1 MTTKYRT
8 PQKGV
13 ILTGPRVSQ
22 LDSARQALTELG
34 VEVVSDQRVL
44 SAALDVFLRECDARR
59 VEIPDSVDLRFSP
72 HYPPTSSQAN
82 KERPCWSLSG

>member
-13 ILTGPRVSQ
+13 ILTGPRVGQ

-34 VEVVSDQRVL
+34 VEVMSD
-44 SAALDVFLRECDARR
+44 
-59 VEIPDSVDLRFSP
+59 
-72 HYPPTSSQAN
+72 
-82 KERPCWSLSG
+82 